1 MNPALTQHFFA
12 PEGEAWRFDYRG
24 QLDRVECPVLAVLG
38 EQDPVTPAA
47 WGREVAES
55 LPADKT
61 ELIVLASASHLVTVD
76 EPEAVAAAVSQF
88 IAAR

>member
-12 PEGEAWRFDYRG
+12 PDGEAWRFDHRNK
-24 QLDRVECPVLAVLG
+24 LARVECPVLVVLG

-61 ELIVLASASHLVTVD
+61 ELIVLAGASHLVTLD
-76 EPEAVAAAVSQF
+76 EPEAFAAAVSQF
-88 IAAR
+88 VAAR

>member
-1 MNPALTQHFFA
+1 
-12 PEGEAWRFDYRG
+12 
-24 QLDRVECPVLAVLG
+24 
-38 EQDPVTPAA
+38 VTPAA